1 MAISSTDQHSISE
14 PEISIKEPG
23 VDDDELADD
32 EEAPAAPEARQRA
45 DGTQKPVTPRVGG
58 KQGGDSR
65 RDRRGAFRSAS
76 EQMRNEVLESV
87 RSEMGQFK
95 TQFQQMMDQARTAA
109 QPATPA
115 AQAGPSAYDKRLSEV
130 TRAMQAEMSAY
141 QNHNPKSGAYDLT
154 RYNEL
159 AMQEKRLIAEG
170 MTYQTLERLG
180 LTPEMVQRM
189 KNPQQGPDVA
199 TSVAMNARYQ
209 QVAQAYPWI
218 EKADANGKFTN
229 ATAVARMR
237 DYLEAAGR
245 PPGIQTDL
253 EAAAK
258 VQNELGLAPNRAP
271 RANPAPYQGV
281 SSGERGGA
289 AGPREVRMPAA
300 AMRGLSKDEMA
311 MVSKAVFSEE

>member
-14 PEISIKEPG
+14 PEISIKEPDA
-23 VDDDELADD
+23 DDDIVDD

-45 DGTQKPVTPRVGG
+45 DGTQKPATPRVGG

-65 RDRRGAFRSAS
+65 RDRRGAFRTAS

-87 RSEMGQFK
+87 RSEMGAFK

-109 QPATPA
+109 QPAASA
-115 AQAGPSAYDKRLSEV
+115 AQAGPSAFDKRLGEV

-159 AMQEKRLIAEG
+159 AMQEKQLVAES
-170 MTYQTLERLG
+170 MTYKTLERLG
-180 LTPEMVQRM
+180 LTPEMVKRLQ
-189 KNPQQGPDVA
+189 NPQQGPDVA
-199 TSVAMNARYQ
+199 TSVAMNARFQ
-209 QVAQAYPWI
+209 QMAQAYPWI

-237 DYLEAAGR
+237 DFLEASGR

-253 EAAAK
+253 EAAAR
-258 VQNELGLAPNRAP
+258 VQNELGLASTRAP

-300 AMRGLSKDEMA
+300 AMRGLSKDEVA
-311 MVSKAVFSEE
+311 AISKAMFADE